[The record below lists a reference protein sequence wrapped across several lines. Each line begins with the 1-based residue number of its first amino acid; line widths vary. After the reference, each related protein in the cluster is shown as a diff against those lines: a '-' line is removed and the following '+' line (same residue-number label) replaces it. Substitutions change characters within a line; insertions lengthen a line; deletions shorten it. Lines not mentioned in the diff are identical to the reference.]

1 MAINGHTLHGVG
13 GKTGPDLTKSK
24 REDLDF
30 LVTSIV
36 DPSAVVR
43 RDFLSFV
50 VVTKSGV
57 VHSGLMAEQDAA
69 SLTLV
74 DAKNQRTRISRD
86 EIDEINESPT
96 SLMPERMLEQL
107 SPPELRELF
116 AFLRGK

>member
-1 MAINGHTLHGVG
+1 MTL
-13 GKTGPDLTKSK
+13 GPDLTNTVKGDQDS
-24 REDLDF
+24 L
-30 LVTSIV
+30 LASIV

-50 VVTKSGV
+50 VVTKNGV
-57 VHSGLMAEQDAA
+57 VHSGLMAAQDAA

-74 DAKNQRTRISRD
+74 DAKNHATRISRD

-107 SPPELRELF
+107 SPQELRDLF
-116 AFLRGK
+116 GYLRGK